1 MKTNKFILWQIK
13 KWLALFIVTTLIVV
27 VFLRSDAVLADTTTL
42 SAFNLAAFVLPC
54 FVFAERFDKGAADAY
69 RAFPA
74 EKLKIKRIKI
84 LIMLVFLV
92 ALVTVAYLS
101 GVIFYFMNYGDEYAA
116 QVYSYYN
123 YDPSGL
129 IRVGASS
136 FFMNYF
142 LILVYTV
149 TTYLFNCTLASLGN
163 FVLTSIIYM
172 SAGSLLLTGTIPALI
187 LTFASNNGIKD
198 YLLNCLSNGDFMG
211 VGGTYGKQFAI
222 SVILKDMY
230 SLEAFSYYR
239 LSTASIV
246 LMVILFVIEVGVG
259 VLSFFISDPSGEH
272 YSMAGA
278 RDEKHKLIVYAS
290 YAVTFMIIA
299 FLSAVMGNVSFIYF
313 SFYVVTL
320 FIFTVIGTYIS
331 FVIFNKRFALKKK
344 ELIVLASIVGFGLLI
359 TIISYFRIS
368 AIAEGGGGFYGYF

>member
-13 KWLALFIVTTLIVV
+13 KWLALFIVTTLIVLV
-27 VFLRSDAVLADTTTL
+27 YLRSDAVLAGPSTL
-42 SAFNLAAFVLPC
+42 TVFNLAAFILPC
-54 FVFAERFDKGAADAY
+54 FVFGERFDKGAADAY

-92 ALVTVAYLS
+92 ALVTVTYLA
-101 GVIFYFMNYGDEYAA
+101 GVIFYFSSYGDEYAA
-116 QVYSYYN
+116 QVYSYYD
-123 YDPSGL
+123 YDPLGL
-129 IRVGASS
+129 IRAGASS

-142 LILVYTV
+142 LILVYTI

-172 SAGSLLLTGTIPALI
+172 SAGSLLLAGTIPAFI

-198 YLLNCLSNGDFMG
+198 YLFNCLSRGDFMG

-222 SVILKDMY
+222 SAILNDMY
-230 SLEAFSYYR
+230 SLEAFSFYR

-246 LMVILFVIEVGVG
+246 LMVILFAIELGVG
-259 VLSFFISDPSGEH
+259 VLSFFLKDPSGEH

-299 FLSAVMGNVSFIYF
+299 FLSAVLGNAIPELF
-313 SFYVVTL
+313 SMYVISL

-344 ELIVLASIVGFGLLI
+344 ELIALASIVGFGLLI

-368 AIAEGGGGFYGYF
+368 SIAEGAGIYGNI